1 MRGGRRVLTLQSN
14 WLNPLP
20 VLLPFLVPVGVVA
33 LVDGFFWLAV
43 IWRRLFCTFSS
54 SEMNVFF
61 NSFSYSSSSRRANSA
76 INVSEW
82 CWTRH
87 SSSESSSFSWP
98 TLHVSNSIIKGGYYI
113 PHIKEII
120 LYILT
125 LLMDGARQSVGHGAL
140 GRVGALMHV
149 LAHIRRWRILQ
160 HPEPDEYIF
169 PALNNRR
176 VEKKPTCIRSSISL
190 MTSSADWS
198 GSISKSGGFCATIN
212 ACKSRSDATASSSSD
227 NVSTSWL
234 GFYNCKKKK
243 ITRANLI
250 GKNSIGTCLS
260 CSCRVGKW
268 SRRAIDFD
276 QSIGRMFP

>member
-125 LLMDGARQSVGHGAL
+125 LLMDGARQSVGHGTL
-140 GRVGALMHV
+140 GCVGALMHV

-176 VEKKPTCIRSSISL
+176 VEKNPPALDRQFPWWLPRPTEVARFPSRAGSVPRS
-190 MTSSADWS
+190 
-198 GSISKSGGFCATIN
+198 
-212 ACKSRSDATASSSSD
+212 
-227 NVSTSWL
+227 
-234 GFYNCKKKK
+234 
-243 ITRANLI
+243 TRASPDRMPRLRPRQTTYPLLDWA
-250 GKNSIGTCLS
+250 SIIVKK
-260 CSCRVGKW
+260 RK
-268 SRRAIDFD
+268 
-276 QSIGRMFP
+276 